1 VNSSNPCHD
10 SWDQKNLI
18 ESKPKKHRFKK
29 NQRKKTCEE
38 ENSIAMNS
46 VL

>member
-1 VNSSNPCHD
+1 MVHETKKILLKANR
-10 SWDQKNLI
+10 KNLDL
-18 ESKPKKHRFKK
+18 KN

-38 ENSIAMNS
+38 ENTIAMNS